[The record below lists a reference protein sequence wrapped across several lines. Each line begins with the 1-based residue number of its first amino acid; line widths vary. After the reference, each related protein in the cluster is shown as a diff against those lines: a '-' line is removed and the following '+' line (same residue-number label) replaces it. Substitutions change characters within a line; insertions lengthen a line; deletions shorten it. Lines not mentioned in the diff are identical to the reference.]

1 MSKQSVL
8 MSALMAAFFMSGVAV
23 AADRV
28 VVATLG
34 EVNGKVLVNT
44 GNGYAVAKP
53 GMSIAQGDRLI
64 ALDSSSAKIVYADGC
79 ITDLKEN
86 NLIGVE
92 GKTCTAKP
100 VNPRSNGT
108 IRLAQAIGGTVDA
121 GNPGVGGTGGAD
133 NPSWVLPAVLG
144 TALVIGAMSNGSD
157 NTPIS
162 AR

>member
-8 MSALMAAFFMSGVAV
+8 MSALMVALLMSGVAV
-23 AADRV
+23 AADRI

-121 GNPGVGGTGGAD
+121 GTPGMGGVGGAGSLAWFPPAAFVTSLALGALTED
-133 NPSWVLPAVLG
+133 
-144 TALVIGAMSNGSD
+144 D
-157 NTPIS
+157 DKPIS
-162 AR
+162 NR